1 MNLSLQQTD
10 TYLSVNVNEE
20 RIDVQNAEEFR
31 KHLLQLIES
40 GTKDVVI
47 DLDNVRFIDSSG
59 LGALVYAL
67 REAKLA
73 GGDLKIA
80 NVRNQVY
87 AMFKVT
93 RLNKIFD
100 ILKLEEG

>member
-1 MNLSLQQTD
+1 MNLSLQQAD
-10 TYLSVNVNEE
+10 GYMSVNVNEE

-31 KHLLQLIES
+31 NHLIQLIES
-40 GTKDVVI
+40 GTKNVVI
-47 DLDNVRFIDSSG
+47 DLDSVRFIDSSG

-73 GGDLKIA
+73 QGDLKVA
-80 NVRNQVY
+80 NLHNQVY

-100 ILKLEEG
+100 ILELKEG

>member
-1 MNLSLQQTD
+1 MNLSLKQADGYT
-10 TYLSVNVNEE
+10 SVDVNEE
-20 RIDVQNAEEFR
+20 RLDVQNAEEFR
-31 KHLLQLIES
+31 RHLLQLIQS
-40 GTKDVVI
+40 GTKTVVV

-73 GGDLKIA
+73 EADLKVA
-80 NVRNQVY
+80 NVHNQVY

-100 ILKLEEG
+100 ILELKES

>member
-1 MNLSLQQTD
+1 MNLSLRQTD
-10 TYLSVNVNEE
+10 GYTTVDVNEE

-31 KHLLQLIES
+31 KHLLQLIQS
-40 GTKDVVI
+40 GTKTIIV
-47 DLDNVRFIDSSG
+47 DLGAVRFVDSSG

-67 REAKLA
+67 RESKLA
-73 GGDLKIA
+73 KGDLKVA
-80 NVRNQVY
+80 NLHNQVY

-100 ILKLEEG
+100 IVELEES

>member
-1 MNLSLQQTD
+1 MNLSLRQTD
-10 TYLSVNVNEE
+10 GYTAVDVNEE

-31 KHLLQLIES
+31 KHLLQLIQS
-40 GTKDVVI
+40 GMKTVI
-47 DLDNVRFIDSSG
+47 VDLGSVRFIDSSG

-67 REAKLA
+67 RESKLA
-73 GGDLKIA
+73 KGDLKVA
-80 NVRNQVY
+80 NLHSQVY

-100 ILKLEEG
+100 VVELEES